1 LATNGIIQGGMF
13 QKNSSISQE
22 IFMDKKTLDG
32 QITFF
37 YYANLEA
44 AVEFYQHLMG
54 FELVEDQEWA
64 KIYRVTGSSYLG
76 IVTGEKG
83 FFEPQQHNAVLITLL
98 TQDVRDWYKRLQSKG
113 VKLLT
118 GIQEKR
124 DIQVRCFFLEDPGG
138 YTLEIQQFLRATQVK
153 LFHTSD

>member
-1 LATNGIIQGGMF
+1 MN
-13 QKNSSISQE
+13 KESI
-22 IFMDKKTLDG
+22 DG

-37 YYANLEA
+37 YYPDLEA
-44 AVEFYQHLMG
+44 AVEFYQQLMG
-54 FELVEDQEWA
+54 FELVEDQKWT

-83 FFEPQQHNAVLITLL
+83 FLKPQKHNAVLLTLL
-98 TQDVRDWYKRLQSKG
+98 TQDVNEWYERLKSKG

-118 GIQEKR
+118 GIQKKL

-138 YTLEIQQFLRATQVK
+138 YALEIQQFLNPAQAK
-153 LFHTSD
+153 LFHNAD